1 MRFLYLKPSSTT
13 TSRAAV
19 CETWREGG
27 GSVQCIIAA
36 RYLNSSRRERDIR
49 GAGQRAMASSRR
61 RSSRGDASGAA
72 TRTHL
77 GSSVRV
83 RDLRR
88 RGVEQRPAIDRGTF
102 GRWRV
107 FWQGANQKTGR
118 RWRARRVRREENAA
132 GSGAHLRLSSS
143 FGIVRA
149 RATRVALA
157 RRGQCRDRSRPDFKT
172 NSSQQVSAEPAH
184 VVARRADE
192 KNLERKSDRNQ
203 NNFIGIQVKRPR

>member
-1 MRFLYLKPSSTT
+1 
-13 TSRAAV
+13 
-19 CETWREGG
+19 
-27 GSVQCIIAA
+27 
-36 RYLNSSRRERDIR
+36 
-49 GAGQRAMASSRR
+49 MASSRR
-61 RSSRGDASGAA
+61 RSSRGDASEAA

-88 RGVEQRPAIDRGTF
+88 RGVEQRPAIDSGTF

-107 FWQGANQKTGR
+107 FWQWGANQKTGR
-118 RWRARRVRREENAA
+118 RSRARRVRGEVNAT

-172 NSSQQVSAEPAH
+172 NSSRQVSAEPAH

-203 NNFIGIQVKRPR
+203 NNFIGIQVMKRPR